1 MLCFGIDSSS
11 MCRFRDMWCSLGTEN
26 QEGFCKSSDLTTRCM
41 LFKPLPTLQRQK
53 RSASLFLTETVSE
66 NQSPV
71 MISAAEKWQADWQLG
86 AWSLSWASRCVPLF
100 AEGGGKHV
108 GFVCVHLITLNFCD
122 GESGALSRKI
132 FSAWLCTVISK
143 PFRDLHRVSPDK
155 KNMLGLIRAHSDGLC
170 MEDSFSLLVEAATGP
185 LMFKHG
191 LKSSLSRG
199 KHLVVRQGHWST
211 KVKSKFLGAFQNRR
225 YDSVYQYIRAT

>member
-100 AEGGGKHV
+100 AEGGKARG
-108 GFVCVHLITLNFCD
+108 VCVCAFDHPELLWWRIWCSVQKNLLSLTLHCYFK
-122 GESGALSRKI
+122 A
-132 FSAWLCTVISK
+132 FSWSAQSK
-143 PFRDLHRVSPDK
+143 SWQEKHAGTYQSPFRWTLYGGFFSSVGWSSHRALDVQ
-155 KNMLGLIRAHSDGLC
+155 
-170 MEDSFSLLVEAATGP
+170 TW
-185 LMFKHG
+185 FK
-191 LKSSLSRG
+191 
-199 KHLVVRQGHWST
+199 VQP
-211 KVKSKFLGAFQNRR
+211 F
-225 YDSVYQYIRAT
+225 